1 MTKLLILTSVE
12 ILPHYGFTGF
22 GLCFAEMTGIQVHY
36 YLDNC
41 FARIIKC
48 TLKRTGGNE
57 FDKRSK
63 RSIIFVSRGHKVS
76 SGHQLDG
83 KKMGINPV

>member
-12 ILPHYGFTGF
+12 ILPRYGFTGF
-22 GLCFAEMTGIQVHY
+22 GLCFAEMIWIQVYHY
-36 YLDNC
+36 LENS

-63 RSIIFVSRGHKVS
+63 RSIIIVS
-76 SGHQLDG
+76 SGHQLYG
-83 KKMGINPV
+83 QKMGINPA